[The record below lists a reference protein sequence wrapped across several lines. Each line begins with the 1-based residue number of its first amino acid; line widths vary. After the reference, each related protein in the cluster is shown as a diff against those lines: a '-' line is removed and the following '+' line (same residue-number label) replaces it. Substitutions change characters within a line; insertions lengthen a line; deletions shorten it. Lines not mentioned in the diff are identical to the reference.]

1 MRVARLKKWTEKF
14 FFVEHDEEVMCLIC
28 AVQLKIRRSGFSLS
42 STRLLRAIP
51 L

>member
-28 AVQLKIRRSGFSLS
+28 KHRAAV
-42 STRLLRAIP
+42 TNC
-51 L
+51 